1 MSRNVPN
8 WNLLPNNPLE
18 FFGLAPGFDRKELKR
33 AYGKLIKQFKPES
46 HPAEFQKIREAYEV
60 LESQN
65 RYGVQQALM
74 SQLSS
79 AWNIT
84 TDRNIPHASNTDQES
99 VAAEVVNDFD
109 AAIAQPLAT
118 YKRLARGSNRSP
130 QDFYILATL
139 SDLVDSHSENMYVKW
154 LLTGVNEHP
163 GDPGLL
169 RLLTEYL
176 AAFAESNI
184 ACSTLLTL
192 SKLIEGS
199 DFYRVT
205 ERLWDRLLDELPF
218 ATFSKT
224 LDGCEG
230 NLKSRNLRPR
240 LAFYTH
246 LLRKAIW
253 KAPAEWIDVRLR
265 YIEQHGSEID
275 ASLDEEVEFV
285 NLLRNYYQTDRSTLL
300 KKPLGSAIDRMIKA
314 YCCDSSLQGM
324 GEIAGICDELARN
337 GNGVMQTFAVS
348 DDESGNRVLFLCSI
362 IAQAVAVD
370 TGLDF
375 GTAGNNKVESQA
387 DAVVADFQKSIQDVA
402 GRLNWMRYR
411 HFGVPILVLWL
422 GPLILLFGWQ
432 YWWMLFFIWTLLV
445 ILIHFA
451 VICPLYLNRRADE
464 KTRRFLEL
472 EYAKQWRP
480 RLYRYVQASHL
491 PARQSITQL
500 MQSAKDLGQSRL
512 VEIVLSY
519 AFEDRSLHLFSQL
532 QLFVH

>member
-224 LDGCEG
+224 
-230 NLKSRNLRPR
+230 RR
-240 LAFYTH
+240 L
-246 LLRKAIW
+246 
-253 KAPAEWIDVRLR
+253 
-265 YIEQHGSEID
+265 
-275 ASLDEEVEFV
+275 
-285 NLLRNYYQTDRSTLL
+285 
-300 KKPLGSAIDRMIKA
+300 
-314 YCCDSSLQGM
+314 
-324 GEIAGICDELARN
+324 
-337 GNGVMQTFAVS
+337 
-348 DDESGNRVLFLCSI
+348 
-362 IAQAVAVD
+362 
-370 TGLDF
+370 
-375 GTAGNNKVESQA
+375 
-387 DAVVADFQKSIQDVA
+387 
-402 GRLNWMRYR
+402 
-411 HFGVPILVLWL
+411 
-422 GPLILLFGWQ
+422 
-432 YWWMLFFIWTLLV
+432 
-445 ILIHFA
+445 
-451 VICPLYLNRRADE
+451 
-464 KTRRFLEL
+464 
-472 EYAKQWRP
+472 
-480 RLYRYVQASHL
+480 
-491 PARQSITQL
+491 
-500 MQSAKDLGQSRL
+500 
-512 VEIVLSY
+512 
-519 AFEDRSLHLFSQL
+519 
-532 QLFVH
+532 